1 MYDLQNNY
9 LDEDD
14 PWSGI
19 LAATAFVVQSI
30 YHTTLQAT
38 PGRLVFGRDM
48 ILNTP
53 FLADWEAI
61 RLRKKKIIDK
71 NNQIENK
78 NRRPHIYRIRDKV

>member
-38 PGRLVFGRDM
+38 PVRLVFGRDM

>member
-1 MYDLQNNY
+1 MFDLKNNY

-19 LAATAFVVQSI
+19 SAATNFSVQRM

-38 PGRLVFGRDM
+38 PGHMVFGRDM

-53 FLADWEAI
+53 FI
-61 RLRKKKIIDK
+61 
-71 NNQIENK
+71 
-78 NRRPHIYRIRDKV
+78 